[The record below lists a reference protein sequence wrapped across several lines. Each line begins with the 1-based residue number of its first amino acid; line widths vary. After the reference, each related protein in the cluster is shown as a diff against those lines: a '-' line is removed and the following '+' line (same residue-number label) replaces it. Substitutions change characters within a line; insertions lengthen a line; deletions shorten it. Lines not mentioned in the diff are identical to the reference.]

1 MAFILFLIAL
11 NAGVVNVFL
20 GYLIDEKFCN
30 HPCRKVVLH
39 GLTVTFLMVIELGLF
54 ANTPLHFVMWTLIL
68 MSTAFWNLR
77 YTHNFA

>member
-1 MAFILFLIAL
+1 MTFISLLIAL
-11 NAGVVNVFL
+11 NAGVVNVFF
-20 GYLIDEKFCN
+20 GYLIDEKFSN

-39 GLTVTFLMVIELGLF
+39 GLTVTFLMVVELGLF